1 MTTIYSILDINNIM
15 YQGFDYRLPE
25 QNMKILTELEKLMGG
40 VNVETT
46 NLLKPKLFDKKPPRK
61 SIPSNNDEEWSVVRT
76 SFKPTKIDVKEGI
89 EKDINII
96 RMSLNKISIKNFD
109 LQKDTI
115 IEFITTFLK
124 NQSSSDILEEE
135 KLQNISRIGNSIFD
149 IASTN
154 KNNSLLYA
162 TLYKCLIQKFTIFN
176 TILTEF
182 IDNFKNTIQNINYT
196 DPSVDYDKFC
206 AYTKLNDSRKA
217 TSIFLLNLMKLDL
230 VSQDIVIDIIQYF
243 QTTVLEYIEQPKR
256 TNEIEEIVENIFIF
270 VSQGAE
276 LLSEKENWDKIIDQ
290 IKYISEM
297 KLKEHPS
304 LTNRTIFKCLDIL
317 DSL

>member
-25 QNMKILTELEKLMGG
+25 QNMKILTELEKIMGG

-162 TLYKCLIQKFTIFN
+162 TLYNCLIQKFTIFN

-217 TSIFLLNLMKLDL
+217 TSMFLLNLMKLDL